1 MARPAWLRQP
11 FSNLKRELD
20 GLMVVLRLICDELDS
35 PAHLITLQT
44 TNLTKQLEYL
54 IIRYEIAHF
63 LFEIW
68 QLLKR

>member
-1 MARPAWLRQP
+1 M
-11 FSNLKRELD
+11 KIELD
-20 GLMVVLRLICDELDS
+20 GLMVVLRLVCHGLDS
-35 PAHLITLQT
+35 PAHLIILQT
-44 TNLTKQLEYL
+44 TYLAKQLEYL